1 MFFVHQVRQIVT
13 ASEQALAAATA
24 SRTRTSQAGALKRAP
39 TVPQTHRVQL
49 DRAHCQTAFA
59 IRVSRGPTAGRAVR
73 ARRGSIRHKLALL
86 HAQTAAPARTLQRQA
101 LRPSAPV
108 RTAPRTHRLQLDRQ
122 HSQAAFAIWGSRGPT
137 AGRAVRARRGSIRH
151 KLALLHAQTAAP
163 ARTLQC
169 QALRPS
175 APVRTAPRTRD
186 TRPPGCSVSSRRPE
200 PPSGTAAPATP
211 ATPIPPASSTWR
223 ALAARA
229 IVRSQEYLSL
239 DLTG

>member
-59 IRVSRGPTAGRAVR
+59 IRV
-73 ARRGSIRHKLALL
+73 
-86 HAQTAAPARTLQRQA
+86 
-101 LRPSAPV
+101 
-108 RTAPRTHRLQLDRQ
+108 
-122 HSQAAFAIWGSRGPT
+122 SRGPT